1 VFVIRSIL
9 IIALLIPYA
18 SDEYTQAVAA
28 FQAGRYQEVL
38 THLAAFSP
46 NPGELPAFYNLKALA
61 LMELHRTSEALAAS
75 EQARR
80 LDPANVNYIFNAGM
94 IYLTQKDFHGAEDL
108 FRSST
113 QRFPNASRLYEGWG
127 EALLAVRRFKE
138 AEVQFRKAADLDP
151 ESPTAQLALAKLY
164 YTTDRGKLDAPAARA
179 VQLAPD
185 SYLACYFYGE
195 HLIEDRKDI
204 ASGRRYL
211 EKAITLA
218 PNFTDG
224 LLAWAELLTQEHDWP
239 AAIAACEKAMAAD
252 PADARVYYRL
262 FSLYRKQGN
271 AEKAQWALEK
281 YKQLEPKRAVA
292 R

>member
-1 VFVIRSIL
+1 LIRSVL
-9 IIALLIPYA
+9 LIALLFPRPG
-18 SDEYTQAVAA
+18 DEYTQAVAA

-38 THLAAFSP
+38 THLAAFNP
-46 NPGELPAFYNLKALA
+46 RPGELPASYNLKALA
-61 LMELHRTSEALAAS
+61 LMELHRFDEALAAS

-80 LDPANVNYIFNAGM
+80 LDPANVNYVFNAGM
-94 IYLTQKDFHGAEDL
+94 IYLARKDFHGAEAL

-127 EALLAVRRFKE
+127 EALFAVRRFRE
-138 AEVQFRKAADLDP
+138 AEAQFRKAADLDP
-151 ESPTAQLALAKLY
+151 ESPSAQLALAKLY
-164 YTTDRGKLDAPAARA
+164 YTTDREKLDAPAARA

-185 SYLACYFYGE
+185 SYLAAYFYGV
-195 HLIEDRKDI
+195 HLIEDRKDVI
-204 ASGRRYL
+204 NGRRYL
-211 EKAITLA
+211 EKTIALA

-224 LLAWAELLTQEHDWP
+224 LLAWADLLARDHDW
-239 AAIAACEKAMAAD
+239 AGAITACEKAMAAD

-262 FSLYRKQGN
+262 SSLYRKQGDR
-271 AEKAQWALEK
+271 EKAERALEK